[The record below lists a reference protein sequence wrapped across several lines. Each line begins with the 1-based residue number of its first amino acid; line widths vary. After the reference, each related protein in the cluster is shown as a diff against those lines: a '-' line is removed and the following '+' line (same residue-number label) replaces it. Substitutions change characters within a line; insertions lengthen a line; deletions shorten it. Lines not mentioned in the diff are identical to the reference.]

1 MTILDSPDA
10 LARAIAQLTFTLETL
25 LKVETA
31 IQEAMAAIPNRKQY
45 DVLTQ
50 SDAVL
55 GDAAHNI
62 ARGRLLLVRLEKMR

>member
-10 LARAIAQLTFTLETL
+10 LARALGQLTFTLETL

-31 IQEAMAAIPNRKQY
+31 IQEAMAAMPDRKQY

-62 ARGRLLLVRLEKMR
+62 ARARLILTRLEHMR